1 MAVWIADR
9 RIYLDS
15 QGNAVEANNPA
26 KATLLVP
33 VGGTLPLERARALG
47 LVPAPVVPPEEPPK
61 AKSVPAN
68 KGRRAPA
75 EDK

>member
-1 MAVWIADR
+1 MAAWIADR
-9 RIYLDS
+9 RIYLDA
-15 QGNAVEANNPA
+15 QGNAVEANDPA

-47 LVPAPVVPPEEPPK
+47 LVPTPAAPPEPAK
-61 AKSVPAN
+61 AKIAPAN
-68 KGRRAPA
+68 KGRRAPT

>member
-15 QGNAVEANNPA
+15 QGNAVEVDNPA

-47 LVPAPVVPPEEPPK
+47 LVPAPAPTEPPK
-61 AKSVPAN
+61 AKPVPAN

-75 EDK
+75 EDT

>member
-1 MAVWIADR
+1 MVWTADR

-15 QGNAVEANNPA
+15 QGNAVEADDPT
-26 KATLLVP
+26 KATLLAP

-47 LVPAPVVPPEEPPK
+47 LVPVAPEPAK
-61 AKSVPAN
+61 AKITPAN
-68 KGRRAPA
+68 KGRRAPT